1 MEKIVR
7 EGDLI
12 ETEDGQTYVFDK
24 MGMRDM
30 GNGTLPT
37 DEFTA
42 WETDEKF
49 ESEWD
54 MVVARNFK
62 KNQQIKLPWTRA
74 RRFRCHDSGDIFN
87 IDQKSLA

>member
-24 MGMRDM
+24 RGMQDM

-42 WETDEKF
+42 WETDEQF

-54 MVVARNFK
+54 LIAARKFK
-62 KNQQIKLPWTRA
+62 KNRQINLPWQKA
-74 RRFRCHDSGDIFN
+74 RRFRCHDTGDIYN
-87 IDQKSLA
+87 IKQKSFA